1 MAKITA
7 DKSSTTVADSG
18 QVDTIS
24 TEDKEI
30 MNALNVKNEA
40 YYISLM
46 QRYYENPALLT
57 MEEIKE
63 LRESNFLDKISEDI
77 DKFKIKR
84 VTDEEAEEL
93 KKVEGIIQD
102 HFMQIG
108 QLEFE
113 KNMLLKSAYSLEEQ
127 KTDFLSKLAI
137 KYRVPKNVSFV
148 IDMETREIKVQQRN
162 S

>member
-18 QVDTIS
+18 QLDTIS

-46 QRYYENPALLT
+46 QRYYENPTLLT

-93 KKVEGIIQD
+93 KKVEVIIQD